1 VSGARVLVTG
11 STGLIGAPLLR
22 LLRDRGFEAHGVSRT
37 ASTGALTHRADLT
50 SAETTAA
57 LVEHARPSAVIH
69 LAGGRESTLDGL
81 RESNVVPTV
90 NLLHA
95 AARLVPPPL
104 VITTG
109 SAAEYG
115 EPVNGIASESD
126 APRPVTEYG
135 RAKVEASTIA
145 RSIAD
150 ASDIRLCI
158 VRPFNIVAP
167 DLPSAS
173 ALGNMRR
180 QLLEETGTRR
190 VVRCGRLDVVRDFVP
205 IEFVL
210 ETFVRLLELYEW
222 PDLMNVCSGVGIE
235 LGCVLHAMAAE
246 LDVEVDAIP
255 VPELVAIPAADTI
268 VGDATVLHALGLA
281 CEPTAVSLARVL
293 LGNTS

>member
-1 VSGARVLVTG
+1 VLVTG

-22 LLRDRGFEAHGVSRT
+22 LLRDRGFETHGVSRT
-37 ASTGALTHRADLT
+37 ALTCALTHRVDMT
-50 SAETTAA
+50 SATATAA
-57 LVEHARPSAVIH
+57 LVERVRPSVVIH
-69 LAGGRESTLDGL
+69 LVGGRESTLDGL
-81 RESNVVPTV
+81 RKSNVVPTV

-95 AARLVPPPL
+95 AARLVPPPA

-115 EPVNGIASESD
+115 EPANGIASESD
-126 APRPVTEYG
+126 VPRPVTEYG

-145 RSIAD
+145 RGIAA

-158 VRPFNIVAP
+158 VRPFNVVAP

-210 ETFVRLLELYEW
+210 EAFARLLELHDW

-235 LGCVLHAMAAE
+235 LGSVLRAMAAE
-246 LDVEVDAIP
+246 LGVEAEAIP
-255 VPELVAIPAADTI
+255 IPELVAIPAADSI
-268 VGDATVLHALGLA
+268 VGDATVLHALSLV

-293 LGNTS
+293 LGQEA